1 MAQQPI
7 ELILARELGSHL
19 VTPIFLVDVDG
30 ELLFYNEPAEKLLGS
45 RFDESGP
52 MPLSEWSTVFVPTS
66 ASGEALAADSLP
78 LVTALRERRPAHA
91 RFWISGLDG
100 VARELEVTALPL
112 EGHADRLLG
121 AIAIF
126 WEAPEASDG

>member
-19 VTPIFLVDVDG
+19 VTPIFIVDPDG
-30 ELLFYNEPAEKLLGS
+30 GLLFYNEPAEKLLGS

-52 MPLSEWSTVFVPTS
+52 MPLSEWSTVFIPRS
-66 ASGEALAADSLP
+66 ASGERLPPESLP

-91 RFWISGLDG
+91 SFWISGLDG
-100 VARELEVTALPL
+100 VARELEVTGLPL

>member
-19 VTPIFLVDVDG
+19 VTPIFIVDRDG
-30 ELLFYNEPAEKLLGS
+30 GLLFYNEPAEKLLGR

-52 MPLSEWSTVFVPTS
+52 MPLSEWRMLLVPTS
-66 ASGEALAADSLP
+66 ASGERLPEDALP
-78 LVTALRERRPAHA
+78 LDAALGERRPAHG
-91 RFWISGLDG
+91 RFWITGLDG

-126 WEAPEASDG
+126 WEAPASSDG